1 MRDRPFA
8 PAQLEGGGRDVP
20 YTVGFHYR
28 CSMCP
33 HHVIIMSQGGFGLLA
48 FVGALMAFMIPFGK
62 TVENRWIS
70 YVFLGAIALAL
81 LREAYVRTRNPVRKT

>member
-1 MRDRPFA
+1 
-8 PAQLEGGGRDVP
+8 
-20 YTVGFHYR
+20 
-28 CSMCP
+28 MCP